1 MYPNTNVSAL
11 FKEHIPILRVH
22 VFAVRRSM
30 HVCSLQLVHMLMCP
44 TTTRQALRCVKK
56 KKRKEQ
62 GLWTRQIAQE
72 MRCVALYLFFM

>member
-1 MYPNTNVSAL
+1 MFPQFASSA
-11 FKEHIPILRVH
+11 HTH
-22 VFAVRRSM
+22 
-30 HVCSLQLVHMLMCP
+30 MCP

-72 MRCVALYLFFM
+72 MRCVALYFFFGDGVKRRAGRERE